1 MVTGRLWRAVTV
13 CPAGCGDA
21 FCGLGRLAR
30 REVDRHQECRN
41 GYLKPS
47 KISKNSLGD
56 ISHDLQHAG
65 QLRSVATNPAPRVSR
80 NQRSAPVPQKSTE
93 SNASLTKSLK
103 KAARNIRVSAR
114 SRCFST
120 EDFTKESD
128 GTVAAAPQLATE
140 AEGPKLPEPVLA
152 FFLSK
157 MTVLLDSPQLLAASS
172 YIKQH
177 PVSIGR
183 PHSSS

>member
-21 FCGLGRLAR
+21 FCGRGLLAR

-41 GYLKPS
+41 EYLKPP

-56 ISHDLQHAG
+56 ISRDLQHAG
-65 QLRSVATNPAPRVSR
+65 QLRSVATNPAPRVNHAPRVSR

-93 SNASLTKSLK
+93 PNASLTKSLK

-114 SRCFST
+114 SRCFT
-120 EDFTKESD
+120 EPELKSAHGNWF
-128 GTVAAAPQLATE
+128 GAT
-140 AEGPKLPEPVLA
+140 
-152 FFLSK
+152 S
-157 MTVLLDSPQLLAASS
+157 
-172 YIKQH
+172 IRKQ
-177 PVSIGR
+177 VTER
-183 PHSSS
+183 PS